1 MDRPRR
7 RIRPKTGPDETTRA
21 SKASMPG
28 MILPDLVIHGAFSLS
43 LFGLWALS
51 QAIVGF
57 RLSVGQQRILRV
69 GAFALVGW
77 LTLWLSLQ
85 PDAGLRLDPRG
96 AVIGLATA
104 YSGPFGGALTA
115 AVCATT
121 RWWYGGHGVVA
132 GMIGVGVDWLA
143 SLLVVLWLW
152 RPGVSRIVRLAL
164 LGVAVG
170 TTEALSL
177 LLTPQA
183 AAETT
188 AFATFGGSLFAIQAL
203 GVLLFGAMI
212 DLADERRALDGMLQN
227 RLDRLDA
234 VLRQTIDAFTKFTIH
249 TDPYTAGHE
258 ARVTDL
264 CVALARRIGF
274 DDERL
279 RGMELA
285 AKTHDIGLMQIP
297 SEILLRPRRLT
308 PLEFEFVKKHPDVG
322 WEILRSIDFPWPVA
336 NIVRQHHENF
346 DGTGYPQGLKGE
358 EILIEARI
366 LRVADMLEALCSHR
380 PFRSALSLND
390 AMETLKD
397 ARGTALDPQIVDHC
411 VDLVSQGGYRFP
423 PTISGLSAAAP
434 L

>member
-1 MDRPRR
+1 
-7 RIRPKTGPDETTRA
+7 
-21 SKASMPG
+21 MPG
-28 MILPDLVIHGAFSLS
+28 MILPDLVIHGTFSLS
-43 LFGLWALS
+43 LFGLWGLS
-51 QAIVGF
+51 QAIVAF
-57 RLSVGQQRILRV
+57 RLGAAQQRILRV
-69 GAFALVGW
+69 GAFALAGW

-115 AVCATT
+115 AVCAAT
-121 RWWYGGHGVVA
+121 RWWYGGQGAVG

-143 SLLVVLWLW
+143 SLAVVRWLW
-152 RPGVSRIVRLAL
+152 RPAAGPIARLAL
-164 LGVAVG
+164 LGVVVGAV
-170 TTEALSL
+170 EASSL
-177 LLTPQA
+177 LLTP
-183 AAETT
+183 ETAGEAT
-188 AFATFGGSLFAIQAL
+188 AFATFGGSLFVIQAL
-203 GVLLFGAMI
+203 GVLLFGGMI
-212 DLADERRALDGMLQN
+212 DLADERQALDGLLQN
-227 RLDRLDA
+227 RLDKLDA
-234 VLRQTIDAFTKFTIH
+234 MLRQTIDAFTRFTIH

-258 ARVTDL
+258 ARVSDL
-264 CVALARRIGF
+264 CVALGRRIGF
-274 DDERL
+274 DDDRL

-285 AKTHDIGLMQIP
+285 AKTHDIGQMQIP
-297 SEILLRPRRLT
+297 AEILLRPRRLT

-380 PFRSALSLND
+380 PFRSALSLAD
-390 AMETLKD
+390 ALETLKD

-411 VDLVSQGGYRFP
+411 VDLVSQGAYRFP
-423 PTISGLSAAAP
+423 PTTSGPPATP